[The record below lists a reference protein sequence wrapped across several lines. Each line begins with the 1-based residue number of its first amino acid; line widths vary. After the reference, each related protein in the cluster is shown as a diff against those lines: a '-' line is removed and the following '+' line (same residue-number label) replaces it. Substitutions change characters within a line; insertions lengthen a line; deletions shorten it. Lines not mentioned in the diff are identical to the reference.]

1 MKKTFA
7 TITIL
12 SMIFITTA
20 CQQNLTARH
29 TLEEVLPLIELFLND
44 PVSHDTALPLFEGT
58 NITYNIDGI
67 EIEDLSLLKSP
78 IYDSYLPIEIKIYA
92 QDETLTIQQE
102 IYVLSD
108 YSPKHN
114 YEIHLSEVDFENI
127 SKETYSPSII
137 SLYQEDTIIFEKEG
151 QVRGRG
157 NSNWFS
163 YEKKSYRI
171 SFSEDIEMMGLRAHH
186 DYLLIGMHADKS
198 LMRDALAHQLSILME
213 LEITQDTRYVE
224 LYVNDNY
231 HGLYTLIE
239 DRTYIKTGEDSLS
252 FALELDHRI
261 YWDQTG
267 ELHIRIDGAPYGIKR
282 SLDLEPDTLSG
293 IQSYLDA
300 VLQDLKNGV
309 IHPDID
315 VTNWVK
321 YMFIQELFKNVD
333 AWGLSV
339 FIYRDQEGS
348 LKFGPVWDFDF
359 ALGNA
364 DYVGDVYYEPEGF
377 FLAFDPRM
385 TWFYHA
391 FQIFD
396 FKLAFKNEIITYYQ
410 DILPSYLTLIEVLG
424 ESLIPYSENNFNR
437 WDVFN
442 TPLWPNPMFMVE
454 FETHMDHV
462 LWISDFIFER
472 SKWYQQAMFKQPFI

>member
-1 MKKTFA
+1 MKKTF
-7 TITIL
+7 TIITML
-12 SMIFITTA
+12 SMIFIITA

-29 TLEEVLPLIELFLND
+29 TLEEILPSIDLFLND

-58 NITYNIDGI
+58 TISYNIDGI
-67 EIEDLSLLKSP
+67 EIEDLSLLKRP
-78 IYDSYLPIEIKIYA
+78 IYDAYLPVEIKIYA
-92 QDETLTIQQE
+92 QDETKTIQQE

-127 SKETYSPSII
+127 TKETYSPSII
-137 SLYQEDTIIFEKEG
+137 SLYQEDNMLFEKEG

-171 SFSEDIEMMGLRAHH
+171 SFSEDVEMMGLRAHH

-198 LMRDALAHQLSILME
+198 LMRDTLAHQLSKLMD
-213 LEITQDTRYVE
+213 LEITQDTRYVD
-224 LYVNDNY
+224 LYVNGNY

-239 DRTYIKTGEDSLS
+239 DRTYIKTGDDPLS
-252 FALELDHRI
+252 FALELDYRI
-261 YWDQTG
+261 DWDQSG
-267 ELHIRIDGAPYGIKR
+267 EPHLRIDGAPYGIKR
-282 SLDLEPDTLSG
+282 SLDLEPETLSG
-293 IQSYLDA
+293 IQSYLDDL
-300 VLQDLKNGV
+300 LQDLKNGV

-339 FIYRDQEGS
+339 FIYRDQEGL

-364 DYVGDVYYEPEGF
+364 DYVNDEYYEPEGF
-377 FLAFDPRM
+377 FLAFDTRM

-391 FQIFD
+391 IQID
-396 FKLAFKNEIITYYQ
+396 AFKDAFKNEIITYYQ
-410 DILPSYLTLIEVLG
+410 DILPRYLTLIEVLG
-424 ESLIPYSENNFNR
+424 VSLIPYSHNNFNR

-442 TPLWPNPMFMVE
+442 TYLWPNPLFMLE

-462 LWISDFIFER
+462 LWIKNFVFER
-472 SKWYQQAMFKQPFI
+472 SKWYQQAMFRQPFI

>member
-1 MKKTFA
+1 MKKTFIM
-7 TITIL
+7 TSIL
-12 SMIFITTA
+12 SLLLLVTA
-20 CQQNLTARH
+20 CQQNITARH
-29 TLEEVLPLIELFLND
+29 TLDEVLPSIELFLD
-44 PVSHDTALPLFEGT
+44 HSVSHDTRLPLFEGT
-58 NITYNIDGI
+58 TITYKIDGSAV
-67 EIEDLSLLKSP
+67 EDLRLFERP
-78 IYDSYLPIEIKIYA
+78 IYDSYLPVEIKIYA
-92 QDETLTIQQE
+92 QDETKTIQQD

-114 YEIHLSEVDFENI
+114 YEIHLSDVDFENI
-127 SKETYSPSII
+127 SKETFSSSTI
-137 SLYQEDTIIFEKEG
+137 SLYQEDTMLFEKEG

-198 LMRDALAHQLSILME
+198 LMRDTLAHQLSIFME

-239 DRTYIKTGEDSLS
+239 DRTYIKTGDDPLS

-261 YWDQTG
+261 DWDQTG
-267 ELHIRIDGAPYGIKR
+267 EPHIRIDGAPYGIKR
-282 SLDLEPDTLSG
+282 SLDLELETLSG
-293 IQSYLDA
+293 IQTYLDA

-339 FIYRDQEGS
+339 FIYRDQEG
-348 LKFGPVWDFDF
+348 LIKFGPVWDFDF

-364 DYVGDVYYEPEGF
+364 DYVNDEYYEPEGF
-377 FLAFDPRM
+377 FLAFDTRM

-391 FQIFD
+391 IQID
-396 FKLAFKNEIITYYQ
+396 AFKDAFKNEIITYYQ
-410 DILPSYLTLIEVLG
+410 DILPRYLTLIEVLG
-424 ESLIPYSENNFNR
+424 VSLIPYSENNFNR

-442 TPLWPNPMFMVE
+442 TYLWPNPMFMVE

-462 LWISDFIFER
+462 LWIKNFVFER
-472 SKWYQQAMFKQPFI
+472 SKWYQQAMFRQPFI

>member
-1 MKKTFA
+1 MKKTF
-7 TITIL
+7 TIITML

-29 TLEEVLPLIELFLND
+29 TLEEVLPSIDLFLND

-58 NITYNIDGI
+58 TISYNIDGI
-67 EIEDLSLLKSP
+67 EIEDLSLLKRP
-78 IYDSYLPIEIKIYA
+78 IYDAYLPVEIKIYA
-92 QDETLTIQQE
+92 QDETKTIQQE

-137 SLYQEDTIIFEKEG
+137 SLYQEDNMLFEKEG

-171 SFSEDIEMMGLRAHH
+171 SFSKDVEMMGLRAHH

-198 LMRDALAHQLSILME
+198 LMRDTLAHQLSILME
-213 LEITQDTRYVE
+213 LEITQDTRYVD
-224 LYVNDNY
+224 LYVNGNY

-252 FALELDHRI
+252 FALELDYRI
-261 YWDQTG
+261 DWDQTG
-267 ELHIRIDGAPYGIKR
+267 EPHIRIDGAPYGIKR
-282 SLDLEPDTLSG
+282 SLDLEPETLSG
-293 IQSYLDA
+293 IQTYLDD

-339 FIYRDQEGS
+339 FIYRDQEGL

-364 DYVGDVYYEPEGF
+364 DYVNDEYYEPEGF
-377 FLAFDPRM
+377 FLAFDTRM

-391 FQIFD
+391 IQID
-396 FKLAFKNEIITYYQ
+396 AFKDVFKNEIITYYQ
-410 DILPSYLTLIEVLG
+410 DILPRYLTLIEVLG
-424 ESLIPYSENNFNR
+424 VSLIPYSENNFNR

-442 TPLWPNPMFMVE
+442 TYLWPNPMFMVE

-462 LWISDFIFER
+462 LWIKNFVFER
-472 SKWYQQAMFKQPFI
+472 SKWYQQAMFRQPFI

>member
-1 MKKTFA
+1 MKKIFT

-29 TLEEVLPLIELFLND
+29 TLEEVLPSIDLFLNE

-58 NITYNIDGI
+58 TISYNIDGI
-67 EIEDLSLLKSP
+67 EIEDLSLLNRP
-78 IYDSYLPIEIKIYA
+78 IYDSYLPVEIKIYA
-92 QDETLTIQQE
+92 QDETKTIQQE
-102 IYVLSD
+102 IYVLSN

-114 YEIHLSEVDFENI
+114 YEMHLSEVDFENI
-127 SKETYSPSII
+127 SKETFSSSMI
-137 SLYQEDTIIFEKEG
+137 SLFQEDTMLFEREG

-198 LMRDALAHQLSILME
+198 LMRDTLAHQLSILME
-213 LEITQDTRYVE
+213 LEITQDTRYVD
-224 LYVNDNY
+224 LYVNGNY

-239 DRTYIKTGEDSLS
+239 DRTYIKTGEDPLS
-252 FALELDHRI
+252 FVLELDHRI
-261 YWDQTG
+261 DWDQTG
-267 ELHIRIDGAPYGIKR
+267 EPNIRIEGAPYGIKR
-282 SLDLEPDTLSG
+282 SLDVEEDTLNG
-293 IQSYLDA
+293 ITNYLNG
-300 VLQDLKNGV
+300 VMQDLQRGV

-315 VTNWVK
+315 LQNWVT
-321 YMFIQELFKNVD
+321 YMIIQELFKNVD

-339 FIYRDQEGS
+339 FMYRDQEGT

-364 DYVGDVYYEPEGF
+364 DYVGEQYYDPEGF
-377 FLAFDPRM
+377 FLAYDFRM
-385 TWFYHA
+385 AWFNYAIEIKA
-391 FQIFD
+391 FRN
-396 FKLAFKNEIITYYQ
+396 AFKHEMITYYQ
-410 DILPSYLTLIEVLG
+410 EILPSFLTLIEVLG
-424 ESLIPYSENNFNR
+424 VSLIPYSTKNFER

-442 TPLWPNPMFMVE
+442 SYLWPNPMFMVE

-462 LWISDFIFER
+462 LWNKNFIFER
-472 SKWYQQAMFKQPFI
+472 SKWYQEAMFRQPFV